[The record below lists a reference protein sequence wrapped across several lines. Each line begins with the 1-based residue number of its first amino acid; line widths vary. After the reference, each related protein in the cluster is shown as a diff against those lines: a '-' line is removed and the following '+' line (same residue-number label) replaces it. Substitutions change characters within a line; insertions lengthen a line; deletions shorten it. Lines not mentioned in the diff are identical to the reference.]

1 MIMSEIINA
10 KMGDEMSSNSTIYTL
25 LYFLAPTR
33 NIMYSV
39 YYTLAK
45 TSLVGHM
52 LWTNCKL

>member
-1 MIMSEIINA
+1 MSEIINA
-10 KMGDEMSSNSTIYTL
+10 KMGDEMSSNSTISML